1 MAYNIDIFN
10 VKWEKVKS
18 RELAEWIFSDSNINE
33 WLIREFVEMQLA
45 NSRIAIAH
53 TKTRWEVIWSWR
65 KLYRQK
71 WTWRARVWD
80 AWSPIRRHWWVCFW
94 PRNNVNYHKDMPKK
108 MRRKALFW
116 ALTLKVKNNT
126 VVWLDS
132 FEFDT
137 IKTRNAIQVLKNL
150 NLSNE
155 KVLVILPS
163 LSDEYI
169 RSFKNLPNVKYL
181 LVDYTNPYDLLT
193 YKKVLVM
200 EESLTK
206 MEEIFL
212 K

>member
-10 VKWEKVKS
+10 VKGEKVKS
-18 RELAEWIFSDSNINE
+18 RELVEGIFCDENINE
-33 WLIREFVEMQLA
+33 GLIREFVEMQLA
-45 NSRIAIAH
+45 NSRVAIAH
-53 TKTRWEVIWSWR
+53 TKTRGEVNGSGR

-71 WTWRARVWD
+71 GTGRARVGD
-80 AWSPIRRHWWVCFW
+80 SGSPIRRHGGVCFG

-108 MRRKALFW
+108 MRRKALFG
-116 ALTLKVKNNT
+116 ALTLKVKSNA
-126 VVWLDS
+126 VVGLEN

-137 IKTRNAIQVLKNL
+137 IKTKNAIQVLKSL

-155 KVLVILPS
+155 KVLVILPT

-169 RSFKNLPNVKYL
+169 RSFKNLPNVKYI

-200 EESLTK
+200 EESLAK

>member
-18 RELAEWIFSDSNINE
+18 RELVEWIFCDENINE

-45 NSRIAIAH
+45 NSRVAIAH
-53 TKTRWEVIWSWR
+53 TKTRWEVNWSWR

-80 AWSPIRRHWWVCFW
+80 SWSPIRRHWWVCFW

-116 ALTLKVKNNT
+116 ALTLKVKSNA
-126 VVWLDS
+126 VVWLEN

-137 IKTRNAIQVLKNL
+137 IKTKNAIQVLKSL

-155 KVLVILPS
+155 KVLVILPT

-169 RSFKNLPNVKYL
+169 RSFKNLPNVKYI

-200 EESLTK
+200 EESLAK